1 MGIITRTGN
10 LNEDRREQGVAGVGH
25 TQSGIFHPFEYGR
38 SRGRG
43 DACRMKKGNK
53 RFWRAC
59 KQIFVSKPFIFLLKN
74 NKF

>member
-1 MGIITRTGN
+1 MGIIITRTGK

-43 DACRMKKGNK
+43 ESILIILVIKS
-53 RFWRAC
+53 
-59 KQIFVSKPFIFLLKN
+59 I
-74 NKF
+74 